1 MALGPNDLRTAVV
14 GVGHFGQYHLDKYA
28 HLPGA
33 RLVAVADIDQAR
45 GADVGERFGVPSF
58 TDYRQL
64 EGLVD
69 AVSIATPT
77 VTHFE
82 IARFFLDRGIHV
94 LVEKPITT
102 TLSDAD
108 ELIALAAQ
116 RQAMLQV
123 GHQERLFAA
132 QLDLPSL
139 AVGPDVIVCRRTA
152 PPTGR
157 SLDCNVVLDL
167 MIHDIDIAQ
176 SLVGTEITGLSA
188 SGVSIYS
195 GSEDEAEARV
205 DFVGGCEVHLY
216 ASRSADRAE
225 RTVRIGQPDGDVDI
239 DFLKRTC
246 HHARRGDISTS
257 ARLDLTGGING
268 FPLNDV
274 VALEVGAFLHS
285 IRTGRQP
292 LVSGQDGRNA
302 LALALMVNDAI
313 ATSAL
318 DAREARAAS

>member
-1 MALGPNDLRTAVV
+1 MALGRNDLRTAVI

-33 RLVAVADIDQAR
+33 RPVAVVDIDNGR
-45 GADVGERFGVPSF
+45 GASVARRHGIPSF

-82 IARFFLDRGIHV
+82 IAKFFLDRGVHV

-102 TLSDAD
+102 RLADAD
-108 ELIALAAQ
+108 ELIALAES
-116 RQAMLQV
+116 RETVLQV

-132 QLDLPSL
+132 QLDLPAL
-139 AVGPDVIVCRRTA
+139 TAGPDTIICRRTA

-176 SLVGTEITGLSA
+176 SLLGTEIEGLSA
-188 SGVSIYS
+188 SGISIYS

-216 ASRSADRAE
+216 ASRSAERAE
-225 RTVRIGQPDGDVDI
+225 RTVRIGQSDGNVDVD
-239 DFLKRTC
+239 FLNRTC
-246 HHARRGDISTS
+246 RHARHGDIRTT
-257 ARLDLTGGING
+257 ARHDLTGEING
-268 FPLNDV
+268 FPHSDV

-285 IRTGRQP
+285 IRTGRRP

-302 LALALMVNDAI
+302 LALALMVNDAM
-313 ATSAL
+313 SAAAL
-318 DAREARAAS
+318 EAAETRVAS

>member
-1 MALGPNDLRTAVV
+1 MALGRNDLRTAVI

-33 RLVAVADIDQAR
+33 RPVAVVDIDNGR
-45 GADVGERFGVPSF
+45 GASVARRHGIPSF

-82 IARFFLDRGIHV
+82 IAKFFLDRGVHV

-102 TLSDAD
+102 RLADAD
-108 ELIALAAQ
+108 ELIALAESQ
-116 RQAMLQV
+116 ETVLQV

-132 QLDLPSL
+132 QLDLPAL
-139 AVGPDVIVCRRTA
+139 TAGPDTIICRRTA

-176 SLVGTEITGLSA
+176 SLLGTEIEGLSA
-188 SGVSIYS
+188 SGISIYS

-216 ASRSADRAE
+216 ASRSAERAE
-225 RTVRIGQPDGDVDI
+225 RTVRIGQSDGNVDVD
-239 DFLKRTC
+239 FLNRTC
-246 HHARRGDISTS
+246 RHARHGDIRTT
-257 ARLDLTGGING
+257 ARHDLTGEING
-268 FPLNDV
+268 FPHSDV

-285 IRTGRQP
+285 IRTGRRP

-302 LALALMVNDAI
+302 LALALMVNDAM
-313 ATSAL
+313 SAAAL
-318 DAREARAAS
+318 EAAETRVAS

>member
-1 MALGPNDLRTAVV
+1 MAGR
-14 GVGHFGQYHLDKYA
+14 
-28 HLPGA
+28 
-33 RLVAVADIDQAR
+33 
-45 GADVGERFGVPSF
+45 RFGVPAF

-64 EGLVD
+64 DGLVD

-82 IARFFLDRGIHV
+82 IAKFFLDRGVHV

-102 TLSDAD
+102 TLTDAD
-108 ELIALAAQ
+108 ELIALAA
-116 RQAMLQV
+116 RQETVLQV

-132 QLDLPSL
+132 QLDLPAL
-139 AVGPDVIVCRRTA
+139 TVGPRSIVCRRTA

-176 SLVGTEITGLSA
+176 SLLGTEIEGLSA
-188 SGVSIYS
+188 SGISIYS

-216 ASRSADRAE
+216 ASRSAERAE
-225 RTVRIGQPDGDVDI
+225 RTVRIGQADGDVDV
-239 DFLKRTC
+239 DFLNRTC
-246 HHARRGDISTS
+246 RHARHGDISTS
-257 ARLDLTGGING
+257 ARHDLTGGING
-268 FPLNDV
+268 FPQTDV

-285 IRTGRQP
+285 IRTGRRP

-313 ATSAL
+313 SA
-318 DAREARAAS
+318 AAPEVAETRAAS

>member
-14 GVGHFGQYHLDKYA
+14 GVGHFGQYHLEKYA

-33 RLVAVADIDQAR
+33 QLVAVADIDKVR
-45 GADVGERFGVPSF
+45 GAAVGRRYGVPAF
-58 TDYRQL
+58 TDHRRL
-64 EGLVD
+64 DGLVD

-82 IARFFLDRGIHV
+82 IAKFFLDRGVHV
-94 LVEKPITT
+94 LIEKPITT
-102 TLSDAD
+102 TLTDAD
-108 ELIALAAQ
+108 ELIALAA
-116 RQAMLQV
+116 RQAAVLQV

-132 QLDLPSL
+132 QLDLPAL
-139 AVGPDVIVCRRTA
+139 TVGPKSIVCRRTA

-176 SLVGTEITGLSA
+176 SLLGTEIEGLSA
-188 SGVSIYS
+188 NGISIYS

-216 ASRSADRAE
+216 ASRSAERAE
-225 RTVRIGQPDGDVDI
+225 RTVRIGQADGDLDV
-239 DFLKRTC
+239 DFLNRTC
-246 HHARRGDISTS
+246 RHARHGDISTS
-257 ARLDLTGGING
+257 ARHDLTGGING
-268 FPLNDV
+268 FPQTDV

-285 IRTGRQP
+285 IRTGRRP

-313 ATSAL
+313 SA
-318 DAREARAAS
+318 AAPEVAETRAAS